1 MDALT
6 LLVLFLIGIVAGGLG
21 GLLGIGGCVLMMPT
35 VRFGFAF
42 TPALAVGT
50 TLTAVV
56 FTAGAG
62 AIKHARLG
70 NVDKSAAATIAVSG
84 VVGVLLGSA
93 VFALMARYDQV
104 VDLVVGLA
112 FLYPAARMLWEGLL
126 QWKAPEPTQAGVGG
140 TVTAKSLTGGL
151 VGVLTGIIGL
161 GGGYA
166 MVPSMVYVLRAPM
179 KIAVGTSLASFVWF
193 ALVGASIKLY
203 EGFVDLPA
211 AVAMGVGAAIGA
223 VIGATLMAKVK
234 TAALKALFGAI
245 FLYVGLK
252 YILIAF
258 GVQI

>member
-1 MDALT
+1 
-6 LLVLFLIGIVAGGLG
+6 
-21 GLLGIGGCVLMMPT
+21 
-35 VRFGFAF
+35 
-42 TPALAVGT
+42 
-50 TLTAVV
+50 
-56 FTAGAG
+56 
-62 AIKHARLG
+62 
-70 NVDKSAAATIAVSG
+70 
-84 VVGVLLGSA
+84 
-93 VFALMARYDQV
+93 
-104 VDLVVGLA
+104 
-112 FLYPAARMLWEGLL
+112 
-126 QWKAPEPTQAGVGG
+126 VGG